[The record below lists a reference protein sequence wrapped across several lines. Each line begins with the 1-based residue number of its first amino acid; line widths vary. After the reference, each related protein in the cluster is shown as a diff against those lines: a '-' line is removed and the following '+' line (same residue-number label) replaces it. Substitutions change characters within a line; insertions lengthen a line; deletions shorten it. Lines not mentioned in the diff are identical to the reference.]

1 MALTDILSSPLVYDI
16 FQYIARGTRYAPVF
30 VDKYIKARPGDR
42 VLDIGCGTGVLLD
55 YLPKV
60 EYFGFDMSSHYIAAC
75 RKRYGSKGTFVEKEL
90 TPDSVSDYDSCDVV
104 VATGVVHHLD
114 DEAARNLFAVANA
127 ALRPGGR
134 LVTLDGCYAPGQSR
148 IAKVLLDNDRG
159 RFVRAEPAYRDL
171 ASSVFPK
178 VTANVLHDIFRV
190 PYTNIIMECTK

>member
-1 MALTDILSSPLVYDI
+1 MALTDILSSPAVYDF

-30 VDKYIKARPGDR
+30 VEKYVKAHPGDR

-75 RKRYGSKGTFVEKEL
+75 RKRHGIKGTFLQREL
-90 TPDSVSDYDSCDVV
+90 TADMVSDYNSCDVV

-114 DEAARNLFAVANA
+114 DDAAQNLFAVANA

-134 LVTLDGCYAPGQSR
+134 LVTLDGCYQPGQSS

-159 RFVRAEPAYRDL
+159 RFVRTEAGYREL
-171 ASSVFPK
+171 ASGVFSNVK
-178 VTANVLHDIFRV
+178 HTVLHDLFRV
-190 PYTNIIMECTK
+190 PYTNIIMECSM